1 MKDQAD
7 TQTVDLFPAKR
18 GPGRPVT
25 GKAKSNAER
34 QKLYRQKAAG
44 RVKPASLPSVSA
56 MLDNTELGLARR
68 QVAEL
73 MADVDRL
80 YGRTIE
86 LQAGVKARDQ
96 ELDRVAK
103 ERDEAKRLYDLRL
116 GQWEAERGRLNARI
130 EELQGQLVQARTEKK
145 KRNVTKKEKGVE
157 SSPVV
162 DARYQAFAE
171 FLAKEP

>member
-1 MKDQAD
+1 MKDQTD

-34 QKLYRQKAAG
+34 QKRYRQNKAAG

-68 QVAEL
+68 QVVEL

-103 ERDEAKRLYDLRL
+103 ERDGAKRLYDLRL

-130 EELQGQLVQARTEKK
+130 EELQGQLVQARAEKK
-145 KRNVTKKEKGVE
+145 KRNVT
-157 SSPVV
+157 
-162 DARYQAFAE
+162 A
-171 FLAKEP
+171 

>member
-7 TQTVDLFPAKR
+7 TRTVDLFPVKR
-18 GPGRPVT
+18 GPGRPKS
-25 GKAKSNAER
+25 GSAKSNAER
-34 QKLYRQKAAG
+34 QKLYRQNKAAG
-44 RVKPASLPSVSA
+44 RVKPTASLPSVSA
-56 MLDNTELGLARR
+56 MLDNSELGLVRR
-68 QVAEL
+68 QVVEL

-116 GQWEAERGRLNARI
+116 GQFEAERGRLNARI
-130 EELQGQLVQARTEKK
+130 EELQGQLVQARAEKK
-145 KRNVTKKEKGVE
+145 KRNVTKKEKGG
-157 SSPVV
+157 
-162 DARYQAFAE
+162 
-171 FLAKEP
+171 